1 MEHGFTWFSLVPF
14 VSETQERQLVFT
26 TIFVASIIFIISL
39 KVFNSIKNSSNSL
52 IPKERVTFQNFFE
65 LIIQVAINIMKDIIG
80 PHAEKHLPL
89 IGSLFVFIL
98 FCNLL
103 GLIPGFIPPTA
114 NLYTNAACAII
125 VFLYYNY
132 QGFKEHG
139 FGYLKHFA
147 GPLIYLAPLM
157 FVIEIISH
165 LFRPFSLTVR
175 LYGNISGDHTV
186 LAIFSSLVPYPVIY
200 PVVFMFLGLMVALIQ
215 AFVFAT
221 LSTVYIGLAVSHEH

>member
-1 MEHGFTWFSLVPF
+1 MEHGFTWFSLLPF
-14 VSETQERQLVFT
+14 IADDQEKQLIFT
-26 TIFVASIIFIISL
+26 TIFIAAVLFIVSA
-39 KVFNSIKNSSNSL
+39 KVFNSIKKSSNPL
-52 IPKERVTFQNFFE
+52 IPSKKLSFQNFFE
-65 LIIQVAINIMKDIIG
+65 LVIQATVNIMKDIIG
-80 PHAEKHLPL
+80 HHAEKYLPL

-98 FCNLL
+98 SCNLL
-103 GLIPGFIPPTA
+103 GLIPGFLPPTS
-114 NLYTNAACAII
+114 NLYTNGACAII

-139 FGYLKHFA
+139 IKYLKHFA

-165 LFRPFSLTVR
+165 LFRPFSLMVR
-175 LYGNISGDHTV
+175 LYGNISGDHAV
-186 LAIFSSLVPYPVIY
+186 LAIFSGLVPLVVPVIFL
-200 PVVFMFLGLMVALIQ
+200 VLGLMVALIQ

>member
-1 MEHGFTWFSLVPF
+1 MEHGFNWFAKLPF
-14 VSETQERQLVFT
+14 IAEDQEKLLIFT
-26 TIFVASIIFIISL
+26 TIFIAAILFI
-39 KVFNSIKNSSNSL
+39 VSIKIFRAIKSSPNPL
-52 IPKERVTFQNFFE
+52 IPEKKFSFQNFFE
-65 LIIQVAINIMKDIIG
+65 LVIQVTVNIMKDIIG
-80 PHAEKHLPL
+80 HNAEKYLPL

-103 GLIPGFIPPTA
+103 GLIPGFIPPTG
-114 NLYTNAACAII
+114 NPYTNAACAII

-139 FGYLKHFA
+139 IKYLKHFA

-157 FVIEIISH
+157 FVIEVISH
-165 LFRPFSLTVR
+165 IFRPLSLMVR
-175 LYGNISGDHTV
+175 LYGNISGDHQV
-186 LAIFSSLVPYPVIY
+186 LAIFSGLVPLVVPVI
-200 PVVFMFLGLMVALIQ
+200 FLILGLMVAFIQ